1 MPRVT
6 ATKTVERVERLQ
18 GLILEGQPNT
28 VRLTFASKR
37 GGSPESR
44 AGLPAAEEG
53 MGADK
58 YDIDE
63 SDIDRQ
69 ELFSWSIR
77 TLMAAAGQAMQQKNP
92 AQW

>member
-1 MPRVT
+1 
-6 ATKTVERVERLQ
+6 
-18 GLILEGQPNT
+18 
-28 VRLTFASKR
+28 
-37 GGSPESR
+37 
-44 AGLPAAEEG
+44 

-69 ELFSWSIR
+69 ELLSWSIR